1 MTVDMKVR
9 TLSQMAAISTKRVQM
24 KLVIQDILVRET
36 TVLNKKLESYLIW
49 KAFVERVLLLFF
61 QLINSL
67 RLTCK

>member
-36 TVLNKKLESYLIW
+36 TVLNKKLESYSIW
-49 KAFVERVLLLFF
+49 KAFVARVLLLCF
-61 QLINSL
+61 S
-67 RLTCK
+67 TY